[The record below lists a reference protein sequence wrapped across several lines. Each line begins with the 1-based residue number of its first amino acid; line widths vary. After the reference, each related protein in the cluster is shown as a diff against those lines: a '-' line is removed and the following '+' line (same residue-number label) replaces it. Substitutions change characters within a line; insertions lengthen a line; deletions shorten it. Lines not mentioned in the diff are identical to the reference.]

1 MQLHRLEEFLLLS
14 LLQLSLLL
22 SSIDYRIILL
32 PASAPSESKKLRV
45 GLYSCPMTENEG
57 KGRPTPKRK
66 DSESKRKVSTLAP
79 LVSKEQKRASK
90 ALAKESRVAQRAA
103 YLRGDEAAL
112 PARDRGASR
121 RYVRNFVDSRR
132 SIGEYFLPIIFV
144 VLVLTLFPV
153 AVVQIG
159 AIALMYSVLVIAVI
173 DGIFLSRKIRKAVE
187 AKFPGTSTKGLGMYA
202 WLRST
207 QMRRLR
213 APHPQVKVGD
223 PIN

>member
-1 MQLHRLEEFLLLS
+1 
-14 LLQLSLLL
+14 
-22 SSIDYRIILL
+22 
-32 PASAPSESKKLRV
+32 
-45 GLYSCPMTENEG
+45 MTENQG

-66 DSESKRKVSTLAP
+66 DAESKRKVSTLAP
-79 LVSKEQKRASK
+79 IVTKDQKRASK
-90 ALAKESRVAQRAA
+90 ALARQTRIAARAA

-112 PARDRGASR
+112 PARDRGPAR

-144 VLVLTLFPV
+144 VLVLTLFPI
-153 AVVQIG
+153 AVVQVG
-159 AIALMYSVLVIAVI
+159 AVALMYAVLVIAVI
-173 DGIFLSRKIRKAVE
+173 DGIFLSRKIRKAVA

-223 PIN
+223 SID

>member
-1 MQLHRLEEFLLLS
+1 
-14 LLQLSLLL
+14 
-22 SSIDYRIILL
+22 
-32 PASAPSESKKLRV
+32 
-45 GLYSCPMTENEG
+45 MTENQG

-66 DSESKRKVSTLAP
+66 DAESKRKVSTLAP
-79 LVSKEQKRASK
+79 IVTKDQKRASK
-90 ALAKESRVAQRAA
+90 ALARQNRIAARAA

-112 PARDRGASR
+112 PARDRGPAR

-144 VLVLTLFPV
+144 VLVLTLFPI
-153 AVVQIG
+153 AVVQVG
-159 AIALMYSVLVIAVI
+159 AVALMYAVLVIAVI
-173 DGIFLSRKIRKAVE
+173 DGIFLSRKIRKAVV

-223 PIN
+223 SID